1 MNKNVE
7 KKKTY
12 NRLHYVLAGLRKEST
27 PPLPTPDKKQVY
39 LKPKEPSKEEML
51 MIDRAKYMKIKKTLK
66 YLLKQLD

>member
-7 KKKTY
+7 KKRTY
-12 NRLHYVLAGLRKEST
+12 SRIHYVLAGLRKESS
-27 PPLPTPDKKQVY
+27 PLPIHEKKPVY

-51 MIDRAKYMKIKKTLK
+51 MIDRAKYMKIKRTLK